1 MTEATCA
8 KEGCTF
14 ADTGV
19 CLQNFSPP
27 QDCPELVSVSV
38 VDSADIAENDDDI
51 VELDSV
57 AQSLP
62 SGHVMNLSDLS
73 VVTAK
78 EYTRLV
84 GILGSP
90 NAGKT
95 AALVSLYLMLANG
108 KLDGFTFRDSKTL
121 LALEEISRGA
131 RRWGNGVQPEQLTD
145 HTRSLDDRQPGFVH
159 LRLHRLEDQHTV
171 TIALPDLPGE
181 WTKSLVDENNF
192 NRLSFLNAC
201 EKIWIVIDGRDFRDQ
216 LGRRVEVNR
225 TELLLE
231 RLKQNLA
238 SPTKHEVILV
248 ITHADLGE
256 LAKGT
261 LEPVLKFA
269 ERLGFRS
276 AVHHIASFSSLD
288 TIAPGSGVAELL
300 ASTLSDGSRSFPDIW
315 PKRTVREGRHM
326 MRFEKMDDPS

>member
-1 MTEATCA
+1 MTEAICS
-8 KEGCTF
+8 KDGCTF

-19 CLQNFSPP
+19 CLQNFDPP
-27 QDCPELVSVSV
+27 ETCPELAIIGTDQKAV
-38 VDSADIAENDDDI
+38 VTDDDEVI
-51 VELDSV
+51 SD
-57 AQSLP
+57 QITHSLP

-73 VVTAK
+73 VLTAR

-84 GILGSP
+84 GILGAP

-108 KLDGFTFRDSKTL
+108 KLDGFTYRDSKTL

-131 RRWGNGVQPEQLTD
+131 RRWSNGAQPEQLTD

-159 LRLHRLEDQHTV
+159 LRLHRMEDQHTV
-171 TIALPDLPGE
+171 AIALPDLPGE
-181 WTKSLVDENNF
+181 WTKSLVEENKF
-192 NRLSFLNAC
+192 NRLSFLDAC
-201 EKIWIVIDGRDFRDQ
+201 DKIWIVIDGRDFRDQ
-216 LGRRVEVNR
+216 VERRVEVNR

-238 SPTKHEVILV
+238 SPTKHEVLLV

-256 LAKGT
+256 LAKSA
-261 LEPVLKFA
+261 LEPILKFA
-269 ERLGFRS
+269 ERIGFRC
-276 AVHHIASFSSLD
+276 AIHHIASFSSSD
-288 TIAPGSGVAELL
+288 TIAPGYGVAELL
-300 ASTLSDGSRSFPDIW
+300 TNTLCDGSSSFPDIW